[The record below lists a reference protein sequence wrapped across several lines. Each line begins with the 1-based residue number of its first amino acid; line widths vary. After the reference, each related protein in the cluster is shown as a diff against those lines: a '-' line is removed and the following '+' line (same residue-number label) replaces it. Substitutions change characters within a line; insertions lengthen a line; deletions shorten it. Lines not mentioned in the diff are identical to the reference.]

1 MTDEEAT
8 LETAIA
14 DVPNAVAI
22 DHLAMND
29 VADVVWAVRLEL
41 DLIEEGQDG
50 TDEYTE
56 KDIREIKA
64 FLKRWKSFLLKG
76 TE

>member
-1 MTDEEAT
+1 MT
-8 LETAIA
+8 LESVIA

-22 DHLAMND
+22 DVLAMNN
-29 VADVVWAVRLEL
+29 VTDVVWAVRLEL

-50 TDEYTE
+50 TDEYTK

-64 FLKRWKSFLLKG
+64 FLKRWKDFLPKAAR
-76 TE
+76 